1 MNSYKI
7 TSLAQATNDTD
18 GVSRDAADGR
28 FVLNT
33 AKLNE
38 FTAPSADLSL
48 ASQKIT
54 TLADATSA
62 TDALNR

>member
-18 GVSRDAADGR
+18 CVSRDTADGR
-28 FVLNT
+28 FILNT
-33 AKLNE
+33 LKLDE
-38 FTAPSADLSL
+38 LTAPSADLSL

-54 TLADATSA
+54 TLANATTG